1 MFALFAESPLS
12 SMVVRLGI
20 LYSDFPKVFPV
31 ILLTD
36 LCLYEYP
43 GFFCSGF
50 CYFLDLFLLEINLV

>member
-1 MFALFAESPLS
+1 MFALFTENLLLS
-12 SMVVRLGI
+12 VMVRLGI
-20 LYSDFPKVFPV
+20 LYSDFPKAFSV

-50 CYFLDLFLLEINLV
+50 CYF